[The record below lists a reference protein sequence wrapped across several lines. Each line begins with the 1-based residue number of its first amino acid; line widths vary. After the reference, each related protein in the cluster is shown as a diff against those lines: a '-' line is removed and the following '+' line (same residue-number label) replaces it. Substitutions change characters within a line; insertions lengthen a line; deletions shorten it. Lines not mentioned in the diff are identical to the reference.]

1 MLVEM
6 EVVVELLTVVV
17 ELLTVV
23 VGVVLTLATDV
34 DVCVVVAGAVPIRSA
49 TNAYQ
54 YYIDVS
60 IPGTHW

>member
-17 ELLTVV
+17 VLLAVV
-23 VGVVLTLATDV
+23 VVDVVLTLATDV

-49 TNAYQ
+49 TNAHQ
-54 YYIDVS
+54 YHIDFS
-60 IPGTHW
+60 IPGTH

>member
-17 ELLTVV
+17 ELLAVV
-23 VGVVLTLATDV
+23 VEAVLTLATDV

-54 YYIDVS
+54 YHIDFS
-60 IPGTHW
+60 IPGTH

>member
-1 MLVEM
+1 M

-17 ELLTVV
+17 ELLAVV

-54 YYIDVS
+54 YHIDFS
-60 IPGTHW
+60 IPGTH

>member
-17 ELLTVV
+17 ELLAVV

-54 YYIDVS
+54 YHIDFS
-60 IPGTHW
+60 IPGTH

>member
-1 MLVEM
+1 VLVEM

-17 ELLTVV
+17 ELLAVV

-34 DVCVVVAGAVPIRSA
+34 DVCVVVAGGVPIRSA

-54 YYIDVS
+54 YHIDFS
-60 IPGTHW
+60 IPGTH